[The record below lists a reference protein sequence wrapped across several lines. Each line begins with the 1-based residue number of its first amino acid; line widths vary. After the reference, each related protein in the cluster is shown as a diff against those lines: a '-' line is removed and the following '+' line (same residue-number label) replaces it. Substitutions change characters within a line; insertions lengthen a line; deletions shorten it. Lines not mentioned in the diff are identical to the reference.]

1 MHRREVLQVL
11 SAGIAL
17 PGLRAMS
24 PEELWTRARD
34 VHDRLRRET
43 GRVLLVLT
51 HQEDATVTAIAEL
64 IIPATDTPGA
74 TAARVNEFVD
84 ILLAEWLDD
93 EDRDSFVR
101 GLVLVDIR
109 ASDTYGARFTKLS
122 KDQQNA
128 LLASLDA
135 EVTALQEAGLSADDH
150 FFRRMKWFTVYGYYT
165 SEIGAT
171 EELAQVIIPG
181 RYDPCTTARRDA
193 SGRWE

>member
-74 TAARVNEFVD
+74 TAARVN
-84 ILLAEWLDD
+84 
-93 EDRDSFVR
+93 
-101 GLVLVDIR
+101 
-109 ASDTYGARFTKLS
+109 
-122 KDQQNA
+122 
-128 LLASLDA
+128 
-135 EVTALQEAGLSADDH
+135 
-150 FFRRMKWFTVYGYYT
+150 
-165 SEIGAT
+165 
-171 EELAQVIIPG
+171 
-181 RYDPCTTARRDA
+181 
-193 SGRWE
+193 

>member
-1 MHRREVLQVL
+1 M
-11 SAGIAL
+11 
-17 PGLRAMS
+17 
-24 PEELWTRARD
+24 
-34 VHDRLRRET
+34 
-43 GRVLLVLT
+43 
-51 HQEDATVTAIAEL
+51 
-64 IIPATDTPGA
+64 
-74 TAARVNEFVD
+74 D